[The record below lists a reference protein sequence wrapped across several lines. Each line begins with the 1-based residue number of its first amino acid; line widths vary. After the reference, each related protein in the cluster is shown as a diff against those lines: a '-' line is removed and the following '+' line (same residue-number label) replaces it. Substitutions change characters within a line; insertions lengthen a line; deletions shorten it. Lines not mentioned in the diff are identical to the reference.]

1 MSKLRTCQLD
11 NQFGFGVPIPM
22 AKRVYQ
28 YFWILQIY
36 LTKLLP
42 NFNLL
47 MLMRIFTSSRTWKL
61 GFLCQFI
68 HLYAGQ
74 HLHRLHPEK
83 KKCSHYKRGP
93 INMETIM
100 IMMMI
105 GTRDTVHGTGEHDR
119 NSSVAIKPG

>member
-1 MSKLRTCQLD
+1 MDITNLSYQVTY
-11 NQFGFGVPIPM
+11 QFQPVKAEAYIHFESNLKIGIS
-22 AKRVYQ
+22 
-28 YFWILQIY
+28 
-36 LTKLLP
+36 LP
-42 NFNLL
+42 VH
-47 MLMRIFTSSRTWKL
+47 S
-61 GFLCQFI
+61 QVEFI
-68 HLYAGQ
+68 LYAGQ